1 MNQVSKSL
9 KGVNL
14 SSSKKFLIRLVMLML
29 LLSIELTLLPDHVI
43 MQVVA
48 ISVTIVIVEIV
59 MNQLNPSNK
68 KTN

>member
-1 MNQVSKSL
+1 M
-9 KGVNL
+9 